1 MTMHPTGKHPR
12 LIAAALSLV
21 AALLLFA
28 GTARAEVKLAVD
40 RQAVAM
46 GESFSLIISAGS
58 AEELRQLD
66 LRALETDF
74 AILQRTQSSNTSII
88 NGERSHSEQ
97 LSLELTPLREG
108 RLEIPPLGGAAPIAI
123 EVAEPVAGEERNDDV
138 LFTAELDRETVYV
151 QEQAI
156 LTLRIEQAVN
166 LEARSLSEL
175 KLDRA
180 FAVPLEQ
187 RSFQRTLDGRPWL
200 VHEVRFAIFPE
211 RSGELQIPPQT
222 FTARES
228 RTRRSG
234 INFGLGGR
242 QLQRR
247 SQPLTL
253 QVEPRP
259 AAFPQDATWLPA
271 RALSLEQS
279 WSADPDTLQ
288 VGDSLTRN
296 LSLRAEGLQGAQLPP
311 IDFQAPEGLRYY
323 TDQPQI
329 EDSEN
334 PGGVVGL
341 RQDSAALVASEPGD
355 YTLPA
360 IRVPWWDTTEDRVRY
375 AEIPAQRITVLPG
388 SIDASPPPAEPAA
401 PGARSTASATPAAP
415 PGPRSTPTHWLWPLL
430 SAGLGL
436 GWLLTALL
444 WWRSH
449 TRAANL
455 PHSGSASGANNAGR
469 AFRQLQAACTSHSP
483 APARRALLDWC
494 QAQVG
499 AGCER
504 DLYTLAERLGD
515 RELLAAIDELERALY
530 APVATPWHGDALLAA
545 VRRLRQQPA
554 RQQAAP
560 DLALYPGGE

>member
-1 MTMHPTGKHPR
+1 MHPTGKHLR
-12 LIAAALSLV
+12 LTAAALTLM
-21 AALLLFA
+21 ATLLLLA
-28 GTARAEVKLAVD
+28 ATARAAVNLAVD

-46 GESFSLIISAGS
+46 GESFSLIINAGS
-58 AEELRQLD
+58 SEELHRLD
-66 LRALETDF
+66 LRALEADF

-88 NGERSHSEQ
+88 NGKRSHTEQ

-108 RLEIPPLGGAAPIAI
+108 RLEIPALGGAAPIAI
-123 EVAEPVAGEERNDDV
+123 EVSPPVAGEERSDDV

-175 KLDRA
+175 QLERA
-180 FAVPLEQ
+180 FVVPLEQ
-187 RSFQRTLDGRPWL
+187 RSFQRSIDGRPWL

-259 AAFPQDATWLPA
+259 AAFPQGATWLPA
-271 RALSLEQS
+271 RSLSLEQS

-323 TDQPQI
+323 TDQPRI

-334 PGGVVGL
+334 THGLVGQ

-360 IRVPWWDTTEDRVRY
+360 IRVPWWDTEDERLRY
-375 AEIPAQRITVLPG
+375 AEIPEQRITVRPG
-388 SIDASPPPAEPAA
+388 TVDSTPPPAEPAA
-401 PGARSTASATPAAP
+401 PGARSTASTTPATTSGPHSP
-415 PGPRSTPTHWLWPLL
+415 PGHWLWPLL

-444 WWRSH
+444 WWRGH
-449 TRAANL
+449 ARAANV
-455 PHSGSASGANNAGR
+455 PHSGSPSGANTAGR

-483 APARRALLDWC
+483 AAARRALLDWC

-499 AGCER
+499 TDSEG
-504 DLYTLAERLGD
+504 DLYSLAERLGD

-530 APVATPWHGDALLAA
+530 APVATPWRGDALLAA
-545 VRRLRQQPA
+545 VQRLQQKPA